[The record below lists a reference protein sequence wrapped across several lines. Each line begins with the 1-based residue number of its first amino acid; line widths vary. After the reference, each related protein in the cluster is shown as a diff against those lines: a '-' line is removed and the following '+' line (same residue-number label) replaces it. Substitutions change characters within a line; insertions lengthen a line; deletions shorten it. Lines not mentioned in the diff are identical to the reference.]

1 MTFHT
6 ALECVSKIFTLWLT
20 RISLLRMLAL
30 RNFDV
35 DSDHFLVLHNLIR
48 FFMTVDKV
56 GCINLEI
63 LTRKW
68 MMIFISLLPIAVGLI
83 RTDKILFWS
92 VNNFKR
98 TRIFYRLILR
108 RLKWVL
114 FFTECV
120 RARLEIWRA
129 SAQLRL
135 SDCVDF
141 LFYFC
146 AKPVTNCSPW
156 LLHFG
161 ACLFVSNSY
170 PSILLP
176 ALPLC
181 NLHLLFSLW
190 NFPFPEFS
198 LL

>member
-20 RISLLRMLAL
+20 RISLLRVLAL

-114 FFTECV
+114 FFYRMCSCSSRNMACFCTVKAVWLCG
-120 RARLEIWRA
+120 
-129 SAQLRL
+129 
-135 SDCVDF
+135 F
-141 LFYFC
+141 LVLFLC
-146 AKPVTNCSPW
+146 E
-156 LLHFG
+156 
-161 ACLFVSNSY
+161 ACNKLFTMIVAFWSVF
-170 PSILLP
+170 IR
-176 ALPLC
+176 
-181 NLHLLFSLW
+181 
-190 NFPFPEFS
+190 
-198 LL
+198 